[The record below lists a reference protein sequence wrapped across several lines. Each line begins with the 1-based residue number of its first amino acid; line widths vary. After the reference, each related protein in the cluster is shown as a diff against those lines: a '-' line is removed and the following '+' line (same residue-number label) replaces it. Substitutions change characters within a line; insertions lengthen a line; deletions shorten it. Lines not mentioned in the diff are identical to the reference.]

1 MHSLI
6 MRMIMMMAK
15 VEMIMMAAMAMIKMM
30 VVSNPV
36 TRVSDMVWRRLNLI
50 L

>member
-30 VVSNPV
+30 VVSSLAC
-36 TRVSDMVWRRLNLI
+36 TFD
-50 L
+50 